1 MVHERRV
8 LKKQWIERFI
18 DCLNGTLAPGDTM
31 AAVPDTIRA
40 MQGTAQPW
48 LGWTGWRKRDR
59 YQRRRTRIRLQEL
72 TDVNDLAWRL
82 SHPSQGQ
89 PDLSHG
95 GGYYTPE
102 QIRNFIRWGASF
114 KLNYPYPPIITLP
127 PNWPKGYQE
136 ALKIWPAEN
145 VPLKPVTRVTSP
157 HIRHEATGWWEG
169 AGRGLPLGAALLAAI
184 LLLLRAADRCL
195 HTNLFKLPMRRRQS
209 EEWPTPNVMATS
221 LAARMTNDYT
231 TTRPQSPSEHYT
243 ERVVVDLPPPYSECL
258 ADGTSTDTRQKP
270 ENEEPPPPYSA
281 CYVAYSNPKDGQPS
295 VHFFTNQCQNLFA
308 NYEAG
313 PSNVHDTGQTEVD
326 LQDSD
331 SDARSDRAYHSDT
344 MEDREDEVEIVNN
357 ETTVQDVGDSEVQ
370 IEETTSTARDR
381 YVVV

>member
-1 MVHERRV
+1 M
-8 LKKQWIERFI
+8 
-18 DCLNGTLAPGDTM
+18 TA
-31 AAVPDTIRA
+31 PDTNLA
-40 MQGTAQPW
+40 MEGTVEGTAQPY

-72 TDVNDLAWRL
+72 SDADDLAWRL
-82 SHPSQGQ
+82 SHPAPGQ
-89 PDLSHG
+89 PDVLNG

-102 QIRNFIRWGASF
+102 QIRNFIRWGATI

-136 ALKIWPAEN
+136 ALKIWPAETAP
-145 VPLKPVTRVTSP
+145 VKPVTRITAAH
-157 HIRHEATGWWEG
+157 HIRDTPTSWWEG

-184 LLLLRAADRCL
+184 LLILRAADRCL

-221 LAARMTNDYT
+221 LAARMTNEYT
-231 TTRPQSPSEHYT
+231 TTRPQSPSEHFT
-243 ERVVVDLPPPYSECL
+243 VSVDLPPPYSECL
-258 ADGTSTDTRQKP
+258 AHGTTTGARQKP
-270 ENEEPPPPYSA
+270 ESEEPPPPYSA

-313 PSNVHDTGQTEVD
+313 PSNVHDTGQGGVD
-326 LQDSD
+326 VQDSD
-331 SDARSDRAYHSDT
+331 SEERSHRAYQSDT
-344 MEDREDEVEIVNN
+344 TEDREDDEVEIFNN
-357 ETTVQDVGDSEVQ
+357 EATVQNAVDSEAE
-370 IEETTSTARDR
+370 IEEITSVARDR